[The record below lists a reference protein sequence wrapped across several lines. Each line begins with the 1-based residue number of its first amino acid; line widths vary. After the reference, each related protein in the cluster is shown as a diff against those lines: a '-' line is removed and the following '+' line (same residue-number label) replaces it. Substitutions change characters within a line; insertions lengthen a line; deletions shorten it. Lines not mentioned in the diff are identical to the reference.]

1 MASGGEGEALPEPS
15 WEEVCVA
22 LSAGVATAGGGSRH
36 SPGPWFLK
44 TEPWMCL
51 GLGEPKGNIAGA
63 EGCLLP
69 FHLLLTLRGVLG
81 CPS

>member
-1 MASGGEGEALPEPS
+1 MASGGDGEALPEPS

-22 LSAGVATAGGGSRH
+22 LSAGLATPGGGSRH

-44 TEPWMCL
+44 MEPRMCL